1 MEPYYN
7 LLKLALRSLLAAAVR
22 LRDATFKFF
31 TAVADTLFS
40 LYFASCSMLPCTVD
54 LDADSSSAA
63 TTVHFWIPGH
73 RKSTRPA
80 LVLIHGF
87 GANSRW
93 QFYYQVRHL
102 SKHFNLYVPDLLFF
116 GRSYSENPDRSIEF
130 QAGCVAAGLRKLGLE
145 RYSVVGLSY
154 GGYVAYRMAEV
165 DVAAVEKVVIISSG
179 IHYTEEQ
186 KEEQMRRIG
195 GEGIRDLLLPKKPGD
210 VRKMI
215 KLALYKSRRYN
226 LAPDFVLQGFIGI
239 SNNHKKEKLELV
251 DHLMKKANAKP
262 ARITQETLLLWGE
275 KDNVFPLHFAYQLQ
289 SYLGA
294 TARVEVLKDTGHGA
308 NIDSPDE
315 VNRLIT
321 WFVSS
326 AKS

>member
-226 LAPDFVLQGFIGI
+226 LAPDFVLQGFI
-239 SNNHKKEKLELV
+239 K
-251 DHLMKKANAKP
+251 
-262 ARITQETLLLWGE
+262 ETLLLWGE

>member
-1 MEPYYN
+1 
-7 LLKLALRSLLAAAVR
+7 
-22 LRDATFKFF
+22 
-31 TAVADTLFS
+31 
-40 LYFASCSMLPCTVD
+40 MLPCTVD

-226 LAPDFVLQGFIGI
+226 LAPDFVLQGFIKV
-239 SNNHKKEKLELV
+239 KK
-251 DHLMKKANAKP
+251 
-262 ARITQETLLLWGE
+262 TLI
-275 KDNVFPLHFAYQLQ
+275 A
-289 SYLGA
+289 
-294 TARVEVLKDTGHGA
+294 
-308 NIDSPDE
+308 
-315 VNRLIT
+315 
-321 WFVSS
+321 
-326 AKS
+326 